1 MRRLLAVLLLLPALA
16 CAKEATPMAANPE
29 QEARVMDLAAELRC
43 LVCQNQSLADSHS
56 ELATDLRREMRGMAE
71 KGMSD
76 KEIVDFMVSR
86 YGDFV
91 LYRPPFNAQTL
102 MLWLGPFLLLLAGGW
117 GLVSYLKA
125 RRQTLT
131 ANAPLDEAQRKQ
143 AEALL
148 RDGGGE
154 A

>member
-1 MRRLLAVLLLLPALA
+1 
-16 CAKEATPMAANPE
+16 MAANPE